1 MKDVI
6 SKKQRKKNHEA
17 GMKRLKKYPLSLKR
31 LLVKVTAEEKDALEK
46 EASFNGQTLTAFCR
60 QKLTK

>member
-1 MKDVI
+1 MAK
-6 SKKQRKKNHEA
+6 SGRKK
-17 GMKRLKKYPLSLKR
+17 GRIKKYPLSLKR

-46 EASFNGQTLTAFCR
+46 EASVNGQTLTAFCR